1 MPRPE
6 RAPDADYQERDCVD
20 RFSQGDL
27 FRVPPLARQVGNSCG
42 AYGPEKVEVGDL
54 PDRVLWEMARSGD
67 GGAFGVLFERHG
79 RRIYNYCFRRTASW
93 SLAEDAVQAT
103 FATLWR
109 RAVAGK
115 VDELGLESARPILLA
130 MARGEC
136 SNANRSRGRQV
147 RLVDRVG
154 GATSGAA
161 DNTAEWVEAE
171 TTMQAI
177 RQAMSVLP
185 THQRDVVE
193 LVAWSGLSM
202 TEAAATL
209 NISVGTVKSRLSRAR
224 THLANTP
231 IASLLGES
239 R

>member
-1 MPRPE
+1 MR
-6 RAPDADYQERDCVD
+6 RAVVVVNASLSGPVRSDPDLWHAVGA
-20 RFSQGDL
+20 GDEAAFREL
-27 FRVPPLARQVGNSCG
+27 FLLYSA
-42 AYGPEKVEVGDL
+42 
-54 PDRVLWEMARSGD
+54 M
-67 GGAFGVLFERHG
+67 
-79 RRIYNYCFRRTASW
+79 IYNYCFRRTASW

-147 RLVDRVG
+147 RLVDRMG

-231 IASLLGES
+231 IASLLGVS